1 MHEYD
6 LYVPL
11 YANGGTR
18 IAATKLR
25 RLKKTLIKHFGG
37 LTEFPQ
43 EQRGFWK
50 VGKVTFRDKIVIWRV
65 LSNEPA
71 AEAKRLWATIKTD
84 VAREWRQKEVLV
96 VRRMVTV
103 L

>member
-11 YANGGTR
+11 CANDGTR
-18 IAATKLR
+18 IAASKLR

-43 EQRGFWK
+43 EQHGFWK

-65 LSNEPA
+65 LSNQPPA
-71 AEAKRLWATIKTD
+71 KASKFWSALKTD
-84 VAREWRQKEVLV
+84 LASGWRQKEVLV
-96 VRRMVTV
+96 VRRIVTV
-103 L
+103 I